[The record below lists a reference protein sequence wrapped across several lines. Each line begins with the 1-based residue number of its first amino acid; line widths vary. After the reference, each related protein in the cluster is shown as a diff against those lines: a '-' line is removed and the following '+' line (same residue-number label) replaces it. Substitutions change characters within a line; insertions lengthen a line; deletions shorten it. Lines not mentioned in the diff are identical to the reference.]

1 MANDL
6 NVVAL
11 TGRLTRDSELRYSNG
26 GMAIAKFSIAVNR
39 RTKKGDQWVE
49 DASFFDCSMFG
60 KAAEGV
66 NQYLNKGT
74 QVAINGELRQ
84 NRWEQ
89 DGQSRSRVEIAV
101 NSLTLLGSPQDSQNQ
116 RYSAP
121 RDNPPPVQ
129 KSYSTP
135 PPDLGGPEQ
144 FDDDQIPF

>member
-6 NVVAL
+6 NVVAV

-39 RTKKGDQWVE
+39 RAKGADGQWADE
-49 DASFFDCSMFG
+49 ASFFDCSMFG

-74 QVAINGELRQ
+74 HVAINGELRQ

-89 DGQSRSRVEIAV
+89 DGQTRSKVEVMV
-101 NSLTLLGSPQDSQNQ
+101 NSLTLLGSPQDGQNQ
-116 RYSAP
+116 HGSAP
-121 RDNPPPVQ
+121 AASAAPRPVATSAAP
-129 KSYSTP
+129 SY
-135 PPDLGGPEQ
+135 GVEQ
-144 FDDDQIPF
+144 SLADDQIPF

>member
-6 NVVAL
+6 NVVAV

-26 GMAIAKFSIAVNR
+26 GMAIAKFCIAVNR
-39 RTKKGDQWVE
+39 RAKGADGQWADE
-49 DASFFDCSMFG
+49 ASFFDCSMFG

-74 QVAINGELRQ
+74 HVAINGELRQ

-89 DGQSRSRVEIAV
+89 EGQTRSKVELIV
-101 NSLTLLGSPQDSQNQ
+101 NSLTLLGSSQDGQNQ
-116 RYSAP
+116 RQATSRGNPAP
-121 RDNPPPVQ
+121 RPAA
-129 KSYSTP
+129 STP
-135 PPDLGGPEQ
+135 TPSYAGPEQ

>member
-6 NVVAL
+6 NVVAV

-26 GMAIAKFSIAVNR
+26 GMAIAKFCIAVNR
-39 RTKKGDQWVE
+39 RAKGADGQWADE
-49 DASFFDCSMFG
+49 ASFFDCSMFG

-74 QVAINGELRQ
+74 HVAINGELRQ

-89 DGQSRSRVEIAV
+89 EGQTRSKVELIV
-101 NSLTLLGSPQDSQNQ
+101 NSLTLLGSSQDGQNQ
-116 RYSAP
+116 RYNAPTGNPAP
-121 RDNPPPVQ
+121 RPVASNPEPA
-129 KSYSTP
+129 YA
-135 PPDLGGPEQ
+135 GPEQ